1 MELFI
6 GLGFLAV
13 LGLAAVL
20 IPMLYRRVVPTN
32 EVHIVQTGKET
43 ISYGRGTEKG
53 NVYYKWPT
61 WLPLIGVEV
70 KSLSVAIFDVELDGY
85 EAFDKGRL
93 PFLVDVVAF
102 FRISDYAMAAQ
113 KVASSE
119 ELLKHLN
126 SIVQGAVRAIIAK
139 ADIEEIMEER
149 SALGEKF
156 TTEVKEQ
163 LKSWGVEAVKNIE
176 LMDIKDAPKSEI
188 IHSIMA
194 KKKSHIEMES
204 RQEVAKN
211 NKTAELTEVLARQE
225 VDLGKQNAKQTVGL
239 RTVEAEQL
247 VEIATETKKQNVIE
261 QTKLT
266 TEREMEVSR
275 IKSTKKAEIDKEV
288 ALTVANQ
295 QKEVAILEANK
306 NKEAGI
312 IKADADLQVKAKGAE
327 ADLNV
332 KTKLAEA
339 DLITKTNSAKG
350 AEAEGLAKAASE
362 KALLL
367 APVEAQIKLAT
378 EIGLNEKYQKYLLDL
393 ETIKAG
399 QAVGEAQ
406 ALALQSADVKII
418 SNTGTPTQGVKK
430 VMDLFSSNGGT
441 QLASMIEGISQL
453 PQGKAL
459 VDKFLGDDAQK

>member
-1 MELFI
+1 MELLI
-6 GLGFLAV
+6 GLGALAV
-13 LGLAAVL
+13 LGALGLL

-61 WLPLIGVEV
+61 WLPVIGVEV

-113 KVASSE
+113 KVASTE
-119 ELLKHLN
+119 NLVNHLN

-211 NKTAELTEVLARQE
+211 NKTAELTEVLSRQE
-225 VDLGKQNAKQTVGL
+225 VDLGKQDALQKVGL

-266 TEREMEVSR
+266 TEREMEVTR

-288 ALTVANQ
+288 ALTIANQ

-306 NKEAGI
+306 NKESGL
-312 IKADADLQVKAKGAE
+312 IKAEAELQVKSKGAE
-327 ADLNV
+327 ADFNV
-332 KTKLAEA
+332 KTKAAEA
-339 DLITKTNSAKG
+339 DLVTKQNNAKG
-350 AEAEGLAKAASE
+350 AEAEGLARAASE

-367 APVEAQIKLAT
+367 APVEATIKLAT
-378 EIGLNEKYQKYLLDL
+378 EIGQNKEYQKYLLDL
-393 ETIKAG
+393 EQIKAN

-406 ALALQSADVKII
+406 AAALQTADVKII
-418 SNTGTPTQGVKK
+418 SNAGSPNEGVKK

-441 QLASMIEGISQL
+441 QIAALLEGLSQSET
-453 PQGKAL
+453 GKAL
-459 VDKFLGDDAQK
+459 LDKVLGKQE